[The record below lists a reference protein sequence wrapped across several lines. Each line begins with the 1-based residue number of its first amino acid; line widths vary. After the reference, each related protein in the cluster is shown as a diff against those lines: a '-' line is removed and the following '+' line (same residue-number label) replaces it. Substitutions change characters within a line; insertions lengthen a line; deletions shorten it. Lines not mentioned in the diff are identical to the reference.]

1 MIALLDASVLYPAP
15 LRDLFM
21 NLALLDVFQARWTNQ
36 IHDEWTRNLLKNR
49 PDLHVSRI
57 ERTRAL
63 MNQHVRD
70 CLVHHFEHLIAALQL
85 PDPDD
90 RHVLAAAIRARAK
103 FIVTANLKHFPA
115 DLLEPYEIQAI
126 HPDDFILKLFKSN
139 PTGVLA
145 ALYEQRSNLQKPPIT
160 AQTLLEI
167 LEQQGLKRT
176 VKQLQEFIV
185 EI

>member
-36 IHDEWTRNLLKNR
+36 IHDEWTCNLLKNR

-85 PDPDD
+85 PDD

-103 FIVTANLKHFPA
+103 FVVTANLKHFPA